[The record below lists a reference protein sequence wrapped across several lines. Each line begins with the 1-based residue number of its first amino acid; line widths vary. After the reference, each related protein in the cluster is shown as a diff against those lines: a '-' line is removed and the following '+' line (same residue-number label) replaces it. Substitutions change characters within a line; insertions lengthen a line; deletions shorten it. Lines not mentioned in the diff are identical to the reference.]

1 MYKKEYSQLTFA
13 DDYMFCKILSSNKDL
28 CKELLELT
36 LGIRIN
42 RLEITENQVS
52 MEHKFDARGIRLD
65 IYVEDDNGGSPRNN
79 GVLSRNTGVSPLL
92 LIALLTL
99 MGVSKTSLLYWG
111 FLCTLSNHSTV
122 H

>member
-36 LGIRIN
+36 LDIRIT

-52 MEHKFDARGIRLD
+52 MEH
-65 IYVEDDNGGSPRNN
+65 
-79 GVLSRNTGVSPLL
+79 
-92 LIALLTL
+92 
-99 MGVSKTSLLYWG
+99 
-111 FLCTLSNHSTV
+111 
-122 H
+122 

>member
-36 LGIRIN
+36 LGIRIT

-52 MEHKFDARGIRLD
+52 MEYKYDPD
-65 IYVEDDNGGSPRNN
+65 I
-79 GVLSRNTGVSPLL
+79 LL
-92 LIALLTL
+92 GDEATKVIINADI
-99 MGVSKTSLLYWG
+99 S
-111 FLCTLSNHSTV
+111 SNRSV
-122 H
+122 R